1 MKVIYRSTSVVKPDL
16 SHIYIRMQKI
26 RFEGDILNVNYI

>member
-1 MKVIYRSTSVVKPDL
+1 MKGIYRYTSVIKPDL

-26 RFEGDILNVNYI
+26 RFEGDILNVSYI